1 MLFFCNVNLQFR
13 IKRENPS
20 FHLTNVKSLGR
31 WKILI
36 KLSNKTKYSLFK
48 NWREYNN
55 SYLHI
60 SRSKNIEVKIGIS
73 TSSIYSY
80 MLQIHQKCIT
90 YVLSHTYYLGDA
102 AKALPSVRNCCFI
115 TFSCTQSLGKVC
127 SINSTQYIS
136 SYKTHF
142 SNVDFFLAF
151 FDMFR
156 LATVSESNS

>member
-1 MLFFCNVNLQFR
+1 MWGIILQKNVNKLFYWGFNGTSKMDSSTLCNYREGRTCDMLFFCNVNLQFR

-102 AKALPSVRNCCFI
+102 AKALQSV
-115 TFSCTQSLGKVC
+115 
-127 SINSTQYIS
+127 
-136 SYKTHF
+136 
-142 SNVDFFLAF
+142 
-151 FDMFR
+151 
-156 LATVSESNS
+156 TVIL